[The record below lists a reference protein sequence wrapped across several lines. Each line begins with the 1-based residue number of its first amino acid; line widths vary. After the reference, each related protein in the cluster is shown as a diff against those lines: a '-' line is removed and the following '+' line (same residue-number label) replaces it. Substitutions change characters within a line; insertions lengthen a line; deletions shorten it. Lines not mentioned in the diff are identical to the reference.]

1 MFAHAHT
8 ADRSLEKCETLWGSR
23 ESQTGRKF
31 VKGDSFLPFP
41 EGQEHSVLEKIY
53 FSEKMYQFA
62 RSAVCAVSTLTLPYG
77 NEPVTKL

>member
-31 VKGDSFLPFP
+31 VKGDLFFPFP
-41 EGQEHSVLEKIY
+41 EGQEHSVLEKNL
-53 FSEKMYQFA
+53 FFRKNVP
-62 RSAVCAVSTLTLPYG
+62 VCKKCCLCCIHLTLPYG
-77 NEPVTKL
+77 NEPVKKL